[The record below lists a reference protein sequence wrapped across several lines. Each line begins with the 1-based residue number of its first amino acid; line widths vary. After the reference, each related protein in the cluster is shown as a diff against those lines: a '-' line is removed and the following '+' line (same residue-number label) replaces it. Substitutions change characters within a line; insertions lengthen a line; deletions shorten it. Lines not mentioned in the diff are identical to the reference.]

1 MKNTLK
7 NPANTDKTRSGKGT
21 SCPGRK
27 AGKEKAN
34 LATRGFLRFQLGLI
48 LALLLVYLGLEASFR
63 IYGTPQSEFSEFPE
77 PLELFYADLPPVV
90 NREAPAEKAVSA
102 KSTVFIPAPDIY
114 EAEPAEGLIEPTTTD
129 QSHTLN
135 PGSISFAKPPVP
147 EEIPFWA
154 IEEAPVFPGCEVVE
168 KSERQACFQEKVNRH
183 IRKHVRYPRV
193 EQELR
198 IEGKVYVT
206 FRIQA
211 DGTISDIQL
220 KGPSPG
226 LEAEAERLISLLPVM
241 TPGKQRGQA
250 VRVPF
255 SIPIIFKLQ

>member
-1 MKNTLK
+1 MKNTIK
-7 NPANTDKTRSGKGT
+7 NPVGS
-21 SCPGRK
+21 GRK
-27 AGKEKAN
+27 AGKEKVN
-34 LATRGFLRFQLGLI
+34 LAKRGFLRFQLGLI
-48 LALLLVYLGLEASFR
+48 LALFLVYLALEASFR
-63 IYGTPQSEFSEFPE
+63 MYRAPQSEFREAPE
-77 PLELFYADLPPVV
+77 PLELFYADLPPVTIE
-90 NREAPAEKAVSA
+90 EAPGEKAAPS
-102 KSTVFIPAPDIY
+102 KSTLFIHEPDIP
-114 EAEPAEGLIEPTTTD
+114 EAKPAEGLIQPIIDEPGE
-129 QSHTLN
+129 TLN
-135 PGSISFAKPPVP
+135 PGIISYAKQPVP

-154 IEEAPVFPGCEVVE
+154 IEEAPVFPGCEAVD
-168 KSERQACFQEKVNRH
+168 KSERQACFQNKVNEH
-183 IRKHVRYPRV
+183 IRKHVRYPRA

-226 LEAEAERLISLLPVM
+226 LEAEAQRLISLLPVM

-255 SIPIIFKLQ
+255 SIPISFKLQ

>member
-1 MKNTLK
+1 MAWKPL
-7 NPANTDKTRSGKGT
+7 SGCTGPHKG
-21 SCPGRK
+21 K
-27 AGKEKAN
+27 
-34 LATRGFLRFQLGLI
+34 
-48 LALLLVYLGLEASFR
+48 
-63 IYGTPQSEFSEFPE
+63 FSEAPE

-90 NREAPAEKAVSA
+90 IREAPAEKAVPV

-114 EAEPAEGLIEPTTTD
+114 EAEPAVGLIQPTTTD
-129 QSHTLN
+129 PGHTLN
-135 PGSISFAKPPVP
+135 PGSISFAEPPVP

-154 IEEAPVFPGCEVVE
+154 IEEAPVFPGCEAVE
-168 KSERQACFQEKVNRH
+168 KSERQACFQEKVNQH
-183 IRKHVRYPRV
+183 IRKHLRYPRV

-211 DGTISDIQL
+211 DGTISDIPL

-226 LEAEAERLISLLPVM
+226 LEAEAQRLISLLPVM
-241 TPGKQRGQA
+241 TPGKLRGRA